1 MALEIRYVKET
12 DHPHWLEMFKQYC
25 VFHDVPL
32 TVDVTERAWERIFTP
47 GTPLRALIA
56 LNEEGRALGIC
67 NYLCHEDT
75 FSCKPMCYLADL
87 YVDPESR
94 GRGVGRALIAE
105 VTRIGREEAW
115 FRIYWITGE
124 DNQPARVLYDAVARN
139 TGHVRYDIALC

>member
-12 DHPHWLEMFKQYC
+12 DHPEWLEMFKQYC

-32 TVDVTERAWERIFTP
+32 NVDVTERAWERIFTA

-56 LNEEGRALGIC
+56 REPQGEALGIC
-67 NYLCHEDT
+67 NYVCHEDT
-75 FSCKPMCYLADL
+75 FSTRPMCYLADL
-87 YVDPESR
+87 YVDPRAR

-105 VTRIGREEAW
+105 VERIGREQDW

-124 DNQPARVLYDAVARN
+124 DNAPARGLYDAVARN
-139 TGHVRYDIALC
+139 TGHVRYDIPL